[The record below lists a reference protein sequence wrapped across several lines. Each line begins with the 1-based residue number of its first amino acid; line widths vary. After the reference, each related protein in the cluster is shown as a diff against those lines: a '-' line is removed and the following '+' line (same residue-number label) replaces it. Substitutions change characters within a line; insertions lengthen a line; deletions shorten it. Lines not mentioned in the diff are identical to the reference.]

1 MLAAGR
7 DRDLWV
13 VAALE
18 QELALLLA
26 ELDAKAEHPP
36 GRYPHYVGAVG
47 PSLVRL
53 VALGVGVVS
62 AALNLGRLAALG
74 LPEAAIMVGSAG
86 ALPGSGCGMGDLVA
100 ADEEILAELGLLV
113 GPGQG
118 DVGEMGLAGLVQKV
132 ALDPSLVDEVTAAAE
147 SAARVRRGNLL
158 TVVGVSA
165 QPEQAEARAR
175 RFQALAENMEGYAL
189 ALAGRCF
196 GFRTAEIRGISNR
209 AGDRDK
215 SRWDLSTAQ
224 ERAQLAV
231 LKYLKRRR

>member
-1 MLAAGR
+1 LLSAGA
-7 DRDLWV
+7 DSTVWV

-18 QELALLLA
+18 QEFALLLT
-26 ELDAKAEHPP
+26 ELEAKPKTPP
-36 GRYPHYVGAVG
+36 GRCPQYIAAVG
-47 PSLVRL
+47 PHLVRL

-86 ALPGSGCGMGDLVA
+86 ALPGSGCGLGDLVVA
-100 ADEEILAELGLLV
+100 EEEILAELGVLV
-113 GPGQG
+113 EPGQG
-118 DVGEMGLAGLVQKV
+118 EVGEMGLEGLVQRV
-132 ALDPSLVDEVTAAAE
+132 ALDRRLVDEVIAAVE
-147 SAARVRRGNLL
+147 PAAGVRRGTLL

-165 QPEQAEARAR
+165 QPDQAEARAR

-196 GFRTAEIRGISNR
+196 GFRTAEIRAISNH

-215 SRWDLSTAQ
+215 SRWDLTTAQ

-231 LKYLKRRR
+231 LQYLKRWR

>member
-26 ELDAKAEHPP
+26 ELDAKVEHPP
-36 GRYPHYVGAVG
+36 GRYRHYVGAVG

-53 VALGVGVVS
+53 IALGVGVVS

-118 DVGEMGLAGLVQKV
+118 DVREMGLAGLVQKV
-132 ALDPSLVDEVTAAAE
+132 ALDPSLVGEVTAAAE

>member
-1 MLAAGR
+1 MSV
-7 DRDLWV
+7 WV

-18 QELALLLA
+18 QELALLVA
-26 ELDAKAEHPP
+26 KLDARLETPRGHS
-36 GRYPHYVGAVG
+36 PHHVAAVG
-47 PSLVRL
+47 PGLVRL

-62 AALNLGRLAALG
+62 AALTLGRLTALG
-74 LPEAAIMVGSAG
+74 LPEAAVMVGSAG

-100 ADEEILAELGLLV
+100 ADEEVLAELGVLV

-118 DVGEMGLAGLVQKV
+118 DAGEMGLADLLQRV
-132 ALDPSLVDEVTAAAE
+132 ALDRSLVDEVTAAVE
-147 SAARVRRGNLL
+147 PAAGVRRGSLL

-175 RFQALAENMEGYAL
+175 RFHALAENMEGYAL

-196 GFRTAEIRGISNR
+196 GIRTAEIRGISNR

-215 SRWDLSTAQ
+215 SRWDLTTAQ

>member
-1 MLAAGR
+1 VSV
-7 DRDLWV
+7 WV

-18 QELALLLA
+18 QELALLVA
-26 ELDAKAEHPP
+26 ELDAELEAPQGQCAH
-36 GRYPHYVGAVG
+36 HVAAVG
-47 PSLVRL
+47 PGLVRL

-62 AALNLGRLAALG
+62 AALTLGRLATLG

-86 ALPGSGCGMGDLVA
+86 ALPGSRCRMGDLVA
-100 ADEEILAELGLLV
+100 ADQEVLAELGVLV
-113 GPGQG
+113 GPGEG
-118 DVGEMGLAGLVQKV
+118 DAEEMGLAGLVQRV
-132 ALDPSLVDEVTAAAE
+132 ALDRSLVDEVTAAAE
-147 SAARVRRGNLL
+147 PPAGLRRGTLL

-165 QPEQAEARAR
+165 EMEQAEARGR

-196 GFRTAEIRGISNR
+196 GFRAAEIRGISNR

-215 SRWDLSTAQ
+215 SGWDLTTAQ

>member
-1 MLAAGR
+1 MSV
-7 DRDLWV
+7 WV
-13 VAALE
+13 VAAVE

-26 ELDAKAEHPP
+26 KMEAKFEHPP
-36 GRYPHYVGAVG
+36 GHSPHHVAAVG
-47 PSLVRL
+47 NSQVRL

-74 LPEAAIMVGSAG
+74 LPEAAVMVGSAG
-86 ALPGSGCGMGDLVA
+86 ALPGSGCSMGDLVA
-100 ADEEILAELGLLV
+100 ADEEILAEQGVLV
-113 GPGQG
+113 GAGQG
-118 DVGEMGLAGLVQKV
+118 DAGEMGLAGLMQRV
-132 ALDPSLVDEVTAAAE
+132 ALDRSLVDEVTAAAE
-147 SAARVRRGNLL
+147 PAAGLRRGSLL

-189 ALAGRCF
+189 ALAGKCL

-215 SRWDLSTAQ
+215 SRWDLNTAQ
-224 ERAQLAV
+224 ERAQLVV

>member
-1 MLAAGR
+1 V
-7 DRDLWV
+7 WV

-18 QELALLLA
+18 QELSLLVA
-26 ELDAKAEHPP
+26 ELDAELEMPWGHCSHHVAAVDP
-36 GRYPHYVGAVG
+36 G
-47 PSLVRL
+47 LVRL
-53 VALGVGVVS
+53 VPLGAGVVS
-62 AALNLGRLAALG
+62 AALTLGRLAALG

-86 ALPGSGCGMGDLVA
+86 ALPGSGCGLGDLVA
-100 ADEEILAELGLLV
+100 ADEEILAELGVLT

-118 DVGEMGLAGLVQKV
+118 DPGEVGLAGLVQRV
-132 ALDPSLVDEVTAAAE
+132 ALDRSLVDEVTAAVE
-147 SAARVRRGNLL
+147 PPTEVRRGTLL

-215 SRWDLSTAQ
+215 SRWDLTTAQ

-231 LKYLKRRR
+231 LRYLTRRR

>member
-1 MLAAGR
+1 VSV
-7 DRDLWV
+7 WV

-18 QELALLLA
+18 QELALLVA
-26 ELDAKAEHPP
+26 ELDAELETPQ
-36 GRYPHYVGAVG
+36 GRCAHRVAAVG
-47 PSLVRL
+47 PGLVRL
-53 VALGVGVVS
+53 VALGGGVVS
-62 AALNLGRLAALG
+62 AALTLGRLASLG
-74 LPEAAIMVGSAG
+74 PPEAAIMVGSAG

-100 ADEEILAELGLLV
+100 ADEEVLAELGVLT
-113 GPGQG
+113 GPGEG
-118 DVGEMGLAGLVQKV
+118 DAGEMGLVGLVQRV
-132 ALDPSLVDEVTAAAE
+132 ALDRSLVDEVTAAVE
-147 SAARVRRGNLL
+147 PAAGLRRGTLL

-165 QPEQAEARAR
+165 QSEQAEARGR

-215 SRWDLSTAQ
+215 SRWDLTTAQ